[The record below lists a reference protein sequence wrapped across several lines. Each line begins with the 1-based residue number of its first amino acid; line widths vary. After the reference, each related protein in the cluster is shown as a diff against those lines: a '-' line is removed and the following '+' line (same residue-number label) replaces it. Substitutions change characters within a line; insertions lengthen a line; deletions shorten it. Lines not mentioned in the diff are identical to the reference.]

1 VRDLRGLKKESRHSM
16 NATLLAF
23 LWSDDVSGRFVGRCH
38 SGGVENTIEA
48 VSAHMI
54 ICARSIG
61 EPVLSP
67 LLTLRQEARR
77 RRNIVWA
84 VMDSGLRVW
93 VIWCPPN
100 YCGHQS
106 GQYIEGARSR
116 WRI

>member
-1 VRDLRGLKKESRHSM
+1 MLYSLRWVARQLAKLWTVFGALM
-16 NATLLAF
+16 LLI
-23 LWSDDVSGRFVGRCH
+23 LPLISPVSG
-38 SGGVENTIEA
+38 
-48 VSAHMI
+48 AHKSWNELVCKELDMLDI
-54 ICARSIG
+54 RKR
-61 EPVLSP
+61 L
-67 LLTLRQEARR
+67 
-77 RRNIVWA
+77 VWA